1 MTTFSVN
8 LRSVGELTEEQFS
21 QVCQENP
28 EVKFERNASGEL
40 IIMPPTGG
48 ETGKRNFEIYI
59 DLGIWNRQAKL
70 GVAFDSSTLFRLP
83 NGADRSPD
91 VSWVRQDRWDALTS
105 DEQQKFPPI
114 CPDFVVELRSNTDRL
129 KALQSKML
137 EYQHNG
143 ARLGWLINPQ
153 DWQVEIYRP
162 GQSAE
167 VLESPLK
174 LSGEDVLPGFVL
186 DLARIW

>member
-1 MTTFSVN
+1 MTLTLN
-8 LRSVGELTEEQFS
+8 LRSVGLLTDEQFAR
-21 QVCQENP
+21 VCQENP
-28 EVKFERNASGEL
+28 EVRFERNAAGEL
-40 IIMPPTGG
+40 IVMPPTGG

-91 VSWVRQDRWDALTS
+91 VAWIRQERWDALTVQ
-105 DEQQKFPPI
+105 EQQQFPPI
-114 CPDFVVELRSNTDRL
+114 CPDFVLELRSKTDS
-129 KALQSKML
+129 LQPLRDKML
-137 EYQHNG
+137 EYQQNG

-153 DWQVEIYRP
+153 DRQVEIYRLSQP
-162 GQSAE
+162 VE
-167 VLESPLK
+167 VVDAPSS

-186 DLARIW
+186 DLTPVW